1 MEFGI
6 NVVLSLG
13 YIKFCVRIYYNR
25 ENMLLIPRKHQR
37 ILYVFSTTCR
47 VVVIILYN
55 GVDKEF
61 PIRLYYNF
69 TPLGYNV

>member
-37 ILYVFSTTCR
+37 IFYVLVR
-47 VVVIILYN
+47 LIVVVILLYN
-55 GVDKEF
+55 GVDQDF
-61 PIRLYYNF
+61 PIKL
-69 TPLGYNV
+69 

>member
-37 ILYVFSTTCR
+37 IFMFLFI
-47 VVVIILYN
+47 VVVEILYN
-55 GVDKEF
+55 CVDQDF
-61 PIRLYYNF
+61 PIKL
-69 TPLGYNV
+69 